1 MEDKRK
7 NLEKKL
13 IIMMYDYIDASE
25 TCNVDLSE
33 TKKRLHNIVD
43 VSIINYENT
52 ITM

>member
-25 TCNVDLSE
+25 TSDVDIAE

-43 VSIINYENT
+43 VSIMNYENT

>member
-1 MEDKRK
+1 MEEKRK

-13 IIMMYDYIDASE
+13 IIMMYDYIDSSE
-25 TCNVDLSE
+25 ACDVDLAE

>member
-1 MEDKRK
+1 MEEKRK

-13 IIMMYDYIDASE
+13 IIMMYDYIDVSE
-25 TCNVDLSE
+25 AIDVDLAE

>member
-7 NLEKKL
+7 NLERKL

-25 TCNVDLSE
+25 ASNIDLAE
-33 TKKRLHNIVD
+33 TKKRMHNIVD

>member
-1 MEDKRK
+1 MEEKRK

-25 TCNVDLSE
+25 SIDVDLAE

>member
-1 MEDKRK
+1 MEEKRK

-25 TCNVDLSE
+25 AIDVDLAE

-43 VSIINYENT
+43 ISIINYENT

>member
-7 NLEKKL
+7 NLEKKI

-25 TCNVDLSE
+25 IVDVDITE
-33 TKKRLHNIVD
+33 TKRRLHNIVD
-43 VSIINYENT
+43 VAIINYENT